1 MGSARLLHR
10 GAYLRHRLV
19 VVDDGMVADALF
31 GHAAK
36 PQRFISQ
43 PLKFISV
50 SDEFE
55 RRFDLVPRR
64 VRRNRKLIIAEG
76 PKSSCARQL
85 RSYLPP
91 EPCSS

>member
-19 VVDDGMVADALF
+19 VIDHGMVADALF

-36 PQRFISQ
+36 PQGFISQ
-43 PLKFISV
+43 PLKFIGV

-55 RRFDLVPRR
+55 RCLDLLPRR
-64 VRRNRKLIIAEG
+64 VRSNRKLIVA
-76 PKSSCARQL
+76 
-85 RSYLPP
+85 
-91 EPCSS
+91 